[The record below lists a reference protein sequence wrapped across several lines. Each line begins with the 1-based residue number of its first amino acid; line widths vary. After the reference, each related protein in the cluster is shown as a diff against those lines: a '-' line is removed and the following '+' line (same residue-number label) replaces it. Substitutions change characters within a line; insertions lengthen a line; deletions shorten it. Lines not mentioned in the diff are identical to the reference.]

1 VRITVDGEPLEAYAG
16 ESLAVSLAAAGKLVI
31 RHSPVA
37 GSARGMFCL
46 MGVCQECLVHV
57 DGLPVTA
64 CTEPVQDGMQVALD
78 GLRRARSLAEG
89 D

>member
-1 VRITVDGEPLEAYAG
+1 VQIVVDGERLDAHAG
-16 ESLAVSLAAAGKLVI
+16 ESLAVALAAAGKLVI

-37 GSARGMFCL
+37 GGARGMFCL

-64 CTEPVQDGMQVALD
+64 CTQPVREGIQVTLD
-78 GLRRARSLAEG
+78 IMRARSLTEG